1 MAQHD
6 PSAAAPRHD
15 GVALPRYNDVAIGL
29 HWAIALLILGLLAF
43 GKFMT
48 GLDRDDPL
56 RFVLT
61 QWHKTF
67 GITVLLLALVRLVW
81 RLSHSAPALPADDP
95 AWQKAAAHVTHV
107 LLYVLMF
114 AIPLSGWAMVSAS
127 TLNVDTLLF
136 DVIPWPHLPLPASEA
151 LEHRLHD
158 IHHLGGNVLIVLF
171 LLHAGAALKHRFID
185 KDGVLARM
193 LPDWSSAG
201 WWKKLTVTS
210 VAVAAF
216 GIGVTVYGNVSR
228 SAAVVSAGDA
238 DVGFVA
244 GVTGSQVPGT
254 FATSVVT
261 ATLDETDPSAGT
273 LEAVVQTSSVSS
285 PNPQVDGSIRDAEW
299 FDVETHPEARF
310 AASAMTA
317 GEVDADGNATL
328 SVSGTLTIKQRPLE
342 VSFPMTLLD
351 EDGARVAR
359 GEFTVDR
366 REFDLGLSSQPDDS
380 SVDYPVLIRFRFEL
394 QPPDATS

>member
-1 MAQHD
+1 MAQANRSSSVPHRTG
-6 PSAAAPRHD
+6 AT
-15 GVALPRYNDVAIGL
+15 LPRYNDVAIGL

-48 GLDRDDPL
+48 GLAEDDPL

-67 GITVLLLALVRLVW
+67 GITVLLLAGIRLVW
-81 RLSHSAPALPADDP
+81 RLTHSAPALPADDP

-114 AIPLSGWAMVSAS
+114 AIPLTGWAMVSAS

-136 DVIPWPHLPLPASEA
+136 DVIPWPHLPLPTSEA
-151 LEHRLHD
+151 LEHRFHEL
-158 IHHLGGNVLIVLF
+158 HHLGGNVLIVLF
-171 LLHAGAALKHRFID
+171 LLHAGAAIKHRVID

-201 WWKKLTVTS
+201 WWKKLLLTS
-210 VAVAAF
+210 TAVAAF

-228 SAAVVSAGDA
+228 SAAVVSAGA
-238 DVGFVA
+238 AEVGFVA

-254 FATSVVT
+254 FAESIVT
-261 ATLDETDPSAGT
+261 ATLDEANPSSGT
-273 LEAVVQTSSVSS
+273 LSAVVQTASVSS

-299 FDVETHPEARF
+299 FDVDAYPEARF
-310 AASAMTA
+310 EATAIAAAEA
-317 GEVDADGNATL
+317 DADGRATL
-328 SVSGTLTIKQRPLE
+328 SVGGTLTIKDRPLDVE
-342 VSFPMTLLD
+342 FPMTLLD
-351 EDGARVAR
+351 EDGVRVAR

-366 REFDLGLSSQPDDS
+366 REFDLGMSSQPDDS

-394 QPPDATS
+394 EAPDAT